1 MTSQNQQSPV
11 QPADSGPTTFAGWL
25 WFGLKAAEIRL
36 RFILIL
42 VGMGLVIGFWDTITN
57 YWEKW
62 TRTAVTASGLGDGK
76 EFYCPMHPNVVRPG
90 LDPDGSVPDCP
101 VCGMPLAKRN
111 KGEPIKLRDGT
122 ISRTQLSPDRIQA
135 AGIETVSVEQ
145 RPMVAELRTLGTIE
159 YDESKMSRI
168 VARVEGY
175 LEKLYVNESF
185 KELREGEPLAEIYSP
200 QLYTA
205 AQELLLAR
213 SVNNEQLVALAR
225 EKLRLL
231 RIDDQEIDAILRAK
245 NNKFQLTLRSPRAG
259 HLLRKEVVEG
269 DKVMPGQV
277 LFEVADLSEMRL
289 EIDIYERDLSLVK
302 PGMKVEARVE
312 GFPDRVF
319 LGGIELIHPHLQGDQ
334 RTARVRARLDNSDHS
349 LRQGM
354 YATVRIVSPLLDT
367 EPFHT
372 KLVRGLPPAGTDK
385 VTLASFQ
392 KVCPVTSFKLGSMGD
407 TKLVKVGG
415 RDVLVCCDSCAEPL
429 LAKPAEYLAR
439 LSTVSEKGVLA
450 VPERA
455 VIDTGEQKI
464 VYVEREPGT
473 YEGVEVKLG
482 PRSGGYYS
490 VVEGLLPGDR
500 VATSG
505 AFLIDAETRLNP
517 AASAAYFGASGG
529 PQGAK
534 AGATTTE
541 GAKTGPRKAPTTADL
556 AQIAKLP
563 EADRKLATEQANCP
577 ITGEPLGSMGVPVKL
592 ILDGKRVFLCCKGC
606 VKQAEGDPKK
616 TLQTIEGWKKK
627 PAIPDDAP
635 KVAALKPVI
644 PSRKLPSTEDL
655 KNIAKL
661 QETDRKAATAQATC
675 PVTDEPLG
683 SMGVPIKVMLGGKS
697 VYLCCKGCVRP
708 AQADAKQVLQKVESW
723 LQEVAPASPPAA
735 QKK

>member
-1 MTSQNQQSPV
+1 MTSPNYQPPELSPEHR
-11 QPADSGPTTFAGWL
+11 PTTFAGAL
-25 WFGLKAAEIRL
+25 WFGFKAVEIRL

-57 YWEKW
+57 YWEKY
-62 TRTAVTASGLGDGK
+62 TRPASTATELGDGT
-76 EFYCPMHPNVVRPG
+76 EFFCPMHPNVIRGG
-90 LDPDGSVPDCP
+90 LDPDGSIPDCP
-101 VCGMPLAKRN
+101 VCGMPLSKRK
-111 KGEPIKLRDGT
+111 KGEPIKLREGT
-122 ISRTQLSPDRIQA
+122 LSRTQLSPERVQA

-175 LEKLYVNESF
+175 LEKLHVNESF
-185 KELREGEPLAEIYSP
+185 KELRKDEPLAEIYSP

-225 EKLRLL
+225 EKLKLL
-231 RIDDQEIDAILRAK
+231 RIDDQEIDGILRAK

-259 HLLRKEVVEG
+259 HLIRKEVVEG

-277 LFEVADLSEMRL
+277 LFEVADLSEMWL

-319 LGGIELIHPHLQGDQ
+319 PGGIELIHPHLQGDQ
-334 RTARVRARLDNSDHS
+334 RTARVRARLDNSDHA

-372 KLVRGLPPAGTDK
+372 KLVRGLPPAGTDN
-385 VTLASFQ
+385 VALADFQ
-392 KVCPVTSFKLGSMGD
+392 KVCPVTAFKLGSMGD
-407 TKLVKVGG
+407 SKLVKVGG
-415 RDVLVCCDSCAEPL
+415 RDVLVCCDSCTEPL
-429 LAKPAEYLAR
+429 LAKPAHFLAR
-439 LSTVSEKGVLA
+439 LSTVSEQGVLA

-473 YEGVEVKLG
+473 FEGVEVKLG

-490 VVEGLLPGDR
+490 VVEGLLPGDK

-517 AASAAYFGASGG
+517 AASAAYYGASGG

-534 AGATTTE
+534 AGTSTTE
-541 GAKTGPRKAPTTADL
+541 AGKTGLRKLPTAADL
-556 AQIAKLP
+556 AQLAKLP
-563 EADRKLATEQANCP
+563 EADRKLAAEQGTCP
-577 ITGEPLGSMGVPVKL
+577 ILGTALGSMGVPVKVV
-592 ILDGKRVFLCCKGC
+592 LDGKPVFLCCKGC
-606 VKQAEGDPKK
+606 LKQAEGDPKK
-616 TLQTIEGWKKK
+616 TLQTIESWKKK
-627 PAIPDDAP
+627 PAIPIDAR
-635 KVAALKPVI
+635 KVAVLKPVL
-644 PSRKLPSTEDL
+644 PSRKRPAAEDL
-655 KNIAKL
+655 VQIGKL
-661 QETDRKAATAQATC
+661 PEVDRKAAIAQATC
-675 PVTDEPLG
+675 PITDEPLG
-683 SMGVPIKVMLGGKS
+683 SMGVPIKVLLEGKP
-697 VYLCCKGCVRP
+697 VYLCCKGCVKP
-708 AQADAKQVLQKVESW
+708 ANAEAKHVLQKVDSW
-723 LQEVAPASPPAA
+723 LKEVAPASPPAA
-735 QKK
+735 EKK